1 MTAPPAGASI
11 SAIAPFFIA
20 GDVPRSIAFYRDLLG
35 FALTHAEGTPAPF
48 FALVHRD
55 GAMLFLKS
63 QVGVDP
69 VPNSARHPQLRWDAY
84 CHVADPDGL
93 AAEYAA
99 RGVRFSA
106 PLMDTPDGLRG
117 FEVTDPD
124 GHVLFFG
131 RPADQPRPR

>member
-1 MTAPPAGASI
+1 MTDLTPGATI
-11 SAIAPFFIA
+11 NAIAPFFIA
-20 GDVPRSIAFYRDLLG
+20 GDVPRSIAFYRDRLG

-48 FALVHRD
+48 LALVQRD

-63 QVGVDP
+63 QTGVEP

-84 CHVADPDGL
+84 CHVPDPDVL
-93 AAEYAA
+93 AADYAA

-106 PLMDTPDGLRG
+106 PLMATPDGLRG